1 MFHLQ
6 FYHVSLITAVLKLWI
21 HGEEKLN
28 LKYHTHYDHLM
39 LKNKL
44 SFAMISLRLEK
55 FLNGVWNL
63 YQNFHM
69 VTALVLG
76 FGILILGWIRS
87 LVFHMTMLRILA
99 LYFDFEGSKN
109 INVL

>member
-1 MFHLQ
+1 MN
-6 FYHVSLITAVLKLWI
+6 
-21 HGEEKLN
+21 E
-28 LKYHTHYDHLM
+28 M
-39 LKNKL
+39 NKL

-76 FGILILGWIRS
+76 IPMFQILVLH
-87 LVFHMTMLRILA
+87 LNK
-99 LYFDFEGSKN
+99 EGAKN